1 LWSVS
6 DRFREFSFLQSI
18 QTGYV
23 ACTVCNPRVLAAHS
37 PGIKQMGH
45 ETDHSLPS
53 STKVHNYSAQISTPA
68 LLFIACTVNGKLYL
82 YFIMLEESE
91 L

>member
-6 DRFREFSFLQSI
+6 DRFRRFSFLQSI

-23 ACTVCNPRVLAAHS
+23 ACTVCIQRVLAAHS
-37 PGIKQMGH
+37 SGIKQMGH
-45 ETDHSLPS
+45 EADHSLPS
-53 STKVHNYSAQISTPA
+53 STKVHNQSAKTSTPA
-68 LLFIACTVNGKLYL
+68 LSFIAYTVNGKLYL
-82 YFIMLEESE
+82 HFIMLEESD